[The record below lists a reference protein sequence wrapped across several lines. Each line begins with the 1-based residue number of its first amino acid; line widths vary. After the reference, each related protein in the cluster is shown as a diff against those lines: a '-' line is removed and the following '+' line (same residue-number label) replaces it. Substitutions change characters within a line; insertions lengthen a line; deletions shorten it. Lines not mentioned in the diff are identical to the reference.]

1 MNESGPG
8 PSDQERAFAAL
19 NLAGRGDSPEAQK
32 LLAPQKPSDPYTDC
46 VDAGRAHRWRGDRAD
61 VPPPG

>member
-32 LLAPQKPSDPYTDC
+32 LLQRRKNRAIRIRI
-46 VDAGRAHRWRGDRAD
+46 AWMLRAHRWRGDRAD